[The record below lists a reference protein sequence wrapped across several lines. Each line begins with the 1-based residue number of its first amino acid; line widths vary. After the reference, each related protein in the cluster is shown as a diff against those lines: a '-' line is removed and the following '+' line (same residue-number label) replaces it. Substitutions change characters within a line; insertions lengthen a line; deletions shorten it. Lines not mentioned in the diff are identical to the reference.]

1 MLYTSPSKSSSSDR
15 IPPIPGG
22 RLRAKNRTFPEN
34 LVLDPIPMPGRIL
47 TRLAVSPSPLRRKV
61 LEFRSVL
68 KDRMTPRKLIA
79 FVGASASVRRNEK
92 RAQLCHRHKG
102 GHHARQSPGRKNV

>member
-1 MLYTSPSKSSSSDR
+1 MVLGALAAPATAADTAA
-15 IPPIPGG
+15 PPPAGEG
-22 RLRAKNRTFPEN
+22 RWITQTIAGMTVEE
-34 LVLDPIPMPGRIL
+34 
-47 TRLAVSPSPLRRKV
+47 KV
-61 LEFRSVL
+61 GQLFSTHVYGTTVDSYDANNVAEFGL
-68 KDRMTPRKLIA
+68 GTPREIIA